1 MIAMFEVMSV
11 NEVMAAAPDVV
22 VETQRR
28 AEKLELLQSCPE
40 IVLCWILDLVQAY

>member
-22 VETQRR
+22 VETMHRDCVVVR
-28 AEKLELLQSCPE
+28 
-40 IVLCWILDLVQAY
+40 V